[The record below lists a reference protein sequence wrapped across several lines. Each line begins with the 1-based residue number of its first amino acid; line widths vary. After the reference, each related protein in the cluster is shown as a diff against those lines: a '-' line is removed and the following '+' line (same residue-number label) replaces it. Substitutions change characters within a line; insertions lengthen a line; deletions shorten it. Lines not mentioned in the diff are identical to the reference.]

1 MQSVPVHRTF
11 TLRIVQQVKDICK
24 FSFWTILCLTL
35 MDLHW
40 FLPSNWND
48 DVKFLRAWLYPFAK
62 SQDHD
67 RAETTWGL
75 QNISTFTCHVS
86 VCFGE
91 VFYESCQSYLFISQY
106 CGRHNVRLFLICAL
120 KSTCLNGS
128 TRSCQYSKTNPA
140 FIHTLDQPQ
149 PPFYTPPPTSC
160 PDTVATGDDAC

>member
-1 MQSVPVHRTF
+1 MTNIAH
-11 TLRIVQQVKDICK
+11 
-24 FSFWTILCLTL
+24 
-35 MDLHW
+35 
-40 FLPSNWND
+40 
-48 DVKFLRAWLYPFAK
+48 PFAK

-75 QNISTFTCHVS
+75 QNTSTFTCYVL

-128 TRSCQYSKTNPA
+128 TRSSQYSKTNPA

-149 PPFYTPPPTSC
+149 PPFYTPLPLPVRTLL
-160 PDTVATGDDAC
+160 PRATTHVKDYLSDRAQQ